1 MTGERYRAFI
11 SYSHRDAKIAR
22 WLHRKLES
30 YRFPRRL
37 IGRPGATGPVPAR
50 LGPIFRDRE
59 EFAAAT
65 SLSDAV
71 TRAIAASEA
80 LIVVC
85 SPAAAASPWV
95 AREIAAFRAAHPL
108 APLLLALV
116 DGEPDSAFPALAR
129 AGDNEPLAA
138 DFRARGDGRRLGLLK
153 LLAGLAGLPLGEL
166 VQRDAQ
172 RRLRRVTAVTVAA
185 LIALLALTALS
196 VVAIRARHEAEQRRQ
211 AAEGLVEFMQT
222 DLRERLKAVNRLDVL
237 TAANRRALAYYSA
250 QDLAELPPDALAR
263 RARILHA
270 IGEDDLDR
278 KDDGAA
284 AAAFAEARRT
294 TGALLARMPD
304 DPEMLFTHAQ
314 SEFWIGDLA
323 IKRHDLRAAE
333 TAFQA
338 YIALADRLA
347 TVAPGDARSLQEVA
361 YANGSLCSARYDMR
375 RTDGL
380 LDLCMRA
387 LRAMERVAAMRPGDA
402 DALRGLAN
410 RHAWVADVYFHR
422 LHDPAAARRHRDREA
437 AIIEGLLRADPAN
450 AQLRRKRIWSQRA
463 LGLIELETGAIAQG
477 ETRLAQAIHD
487 LETIVAGDPANRSL
501 AQTLAEMKQELSEAR
516 TREGE
521 RR

>member
-1 MTGERYRAFI
+1 MTGERYRAFV
-11 SYSHRDAKIAR
+11 SYSHRDAKVAR
-22 WLHRKLES
+22 WLHRRLEA

-37 IGRPGATGPVPAR
+37 IGRPGPFGPIPAR

-59 EFAAAT
+59 EFPAAT

-80 LIVVC
+80 LIVLC
-85 SPAAAASPWV
+85 SPAAAGSPWV
-95 AREIAAFRAAHPL
+95 AREIAAFRAAHPQ

-116 DGEPDSAFPALAR
+116 DGEPDAAFPPLAR
-129 AGDNEPLAA
+129 TGDNEPLAA
-138 DFRARGDGRRLGLLK
+138 DLRAQGDGRRLGLLK
-153 LLAGLAGLPLGEL
+153 LLAGLTGMPLGEL

-185 LIALLALTALS
+185 LVALLALTALS

-237 TAANRRALAYYSA
+237 TAANRRALAYYAA
-250 QDLAELPPDALAR
+250 QDLADLPPAALAQ

-278 KDDGAA
+278 KDDMAA
-284 AAAFAEARRT
+284 AAAFTEARRT
-294 TGALLARMPD
+294 TGALLARMPN
-304 DPEMLFTHAQ
+304 DPEMIFTHAQ

-323 IKRHDLRAAE
+323 IKRRDLPGAE
-333 TAFQA
+333 AAFQA
-338 YIALADRLA
+338 YIALADRLVA
-347 TVAPGDARSLQEVA
+347 VAPRDARSLQEVA
-361 YANGSLCSARYDMR
+361 FANGSLCSARYDMR

-380 LDLCMRA
+380 LDLCLRA

-402 DALRGLAN
+402 ETLRGLAN
-410 RHAWVADVYFHR
+410 RHAWIADVYFHR
-422 LHDPAAARRHRDREA
+422 LRDPAAARRHRDREA
-437 AIIEGLLRADPAN
+437 AIIEDLLRADPAN

-463 LGLIELETGAIAQG
+463 LALIELETNAVARG
-477 ETRLAQAIHD
+477 ETRLAAAIRD
-487 LETIVAGDPANRSL
+487 LAAIVAEDPANHSL
-501 AQTLAEMKQELSEAR
+501 AQTLGEMKQELREAR
-516 TREGE
+516 TRDGDG
-521 RR
+521 R